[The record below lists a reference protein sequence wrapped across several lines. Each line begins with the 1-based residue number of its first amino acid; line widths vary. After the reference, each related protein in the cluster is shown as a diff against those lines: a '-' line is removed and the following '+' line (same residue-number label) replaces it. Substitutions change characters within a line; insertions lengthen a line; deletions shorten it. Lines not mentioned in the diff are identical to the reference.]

1 MRIAYFPPAVLL
13 AVLSLPAWAAPAPAT
28 PVAPA
33 APAAPAKEAFKVV
46 VIAQDAEILSGAS
59 KAYYAVGHMSLGS
72 VLEVV
77 DDSHPGYLEILPP
90 GCCAAF
96 VAKDKVQADAKGAI
110 ATVNADDTECFAA
123 GLEMTPDKSFRL
135 MRKLAKGESL
145 EILGVVGDYYRV
157 EAPAKTTV
165 FVPAIQVRK
174 ATDKDLADGPPEAEP
189 GFKIAAESKPEAKA
203 PAKDPKIATATPD
216 KAPEKAPE
224 IAPKKPEK
232 VDDGIDTPAT
242 DPALR
247 AAEGRRNETY
257 AAAKE
262 APVPSARLKLL
273 LTEYQALAKRQDFN
287 AIDGQ
292 LAAGRV
298 AQLTRDLTIS
308 ENLEKVAAAEQA
320 GIEAGKPPVTA
331 PQIGYDA
338 VGQLKVSTI
347 YNGTNLPKLY
357 RLADPTTDALVAYVL
372 PEAVDGAMLNKLV
385 GIQGDIEMDPNL
397 KVRIIRVKQVDAL
410 SADGKPAK

>member
-1 MRIAYFPPAVLL
+1 MRIAHFPPAVLL
-13 AVLSLPAWAAPAPAT
+13 AVLSLPAWGAPPPPADPAT
-28 PVAPA
+28 PVTPTAPA
-33 APAAPAKEAFKVV
+33 AQESFKVV
-46 VIAQDAEILSGAS
+46 VTAQDAAILSGAG
-59 KAYYAVGHMSLGS
+59 KAYYPVGHMGLGS

-77 DDSHPGYLEILPP
+77 DASYPGYLEILPP

-110 ATVNADDTECFAA
+110 ATVSTDGTDCLAA

-135 MRKLAKGESL
+135 MRKLAKGETL

-157 EAPAKTTV
+157 EAPSKTTV
-165 FVPAIQVRK
+165 FVAGDQVRK
-174 ATDKDLADGPPEAEP
+174 ATEKDLKDGPPEAEP
-189 GFKIAAESKPEAKA
+189 GFKIAAGSPKN
-203 PAKDPKIATATPD
+203 DPKTPEVKGLKPKVATAKPD
-216 KAPEKAPE
+216 KAPEQTPE
-224 IAPKKPEK
+224 KPAK
-232 VDDGIDTPAT
+232 VDDGIDSPAT

-247 AAEGRRNETY
+247 AAEGRRNEAY

-262 APVPSARLKLL
+262 APVPSAKLTLL
-273 LTEYQALAKRQDFN
+273 LAEYTALAKRQDFN
-287 AIDGQ
+287 AVDGQ

-308 ENLEKVAAAEQA
+308 QNLEKVAAAEQA
-320 GIEAGKPPVTA
+320 GIDAGKPPVTA

-347 YNGTNLPKLY
+347 YNGTTLPKLY

-372 PEAVDGAMLNKLV
+372 PESVDGAMLNKLV

-397 KVRIIRVKQVDAL
+397 KVRVIRVKKVEAL
-410 SADGKPAK
+410 TANGKK